1 MNYFYLNHIEYF
13 SKISKLGNYLSFEF
27 NFPTSWEIDGTIL
40 SQHKHEFKKGEKFQS
55 LSIWTEFKDTDIFL
69 MEETVSKIIT
79 YNKEI
84 EEKERLFKEKVKEL
98 RSLFLE
104 SDLDSLKKIKFET
117 IESMKEQD
125 ETVN

>member
-1 MNYFYLNHIEYF
+1 MNHFYLEHIEYF

-27 NFPTSWEIDGTIL
+27 NFPTSWEIDGGLLT
-40 SQHKHEFKKGEKFQS
+40 QHKHEFKKGEKYHT
-55 LSIWTEFKDTDIFL
+55 LAIWTEFKDTDIFL
-69 MEETVSKIIT
+69 MEETVGNIIT
-79 YNKEI
+79 YNREL

-104 SDLDSLKKIKFET
+104 SDLNSLKKIKFET

-125 ETVN
+125 ETVD

>member
-1 MNYFYLNHIEYF
+1 MNYFYLEHIEYF
-13 SKISKLGNYLSFEF
+13 SKVSKLGNYLSFEF
-27 NFPTSWEIDGTIL
+27 NFPTNWEIDGNLL
-40 SQHKHEFKKGEKFQS
+40 SQHKHEFKKGEKFHT
-55 LSIWTEFKDTDIFL
+55 LSIWTEFKDTDVFL

-117 IESMKEQD
+117 IESMKLEN
-125 ETVN
+125 ETDI